1 MTASGDFL
9 PAEDDQQLE
18 QLGPTYPTAFGVEFT
33 PKIQAILLGL
43 LGIGGAFAIYN
54 FLVQPVVEERQSLE
68 AQVAEKELQ
77 VEQQEASLQE
87 IAELRAE
94 LDQALQQRVEI
105 YSLLGDQETLD
116 TLLLDINQQI
126 QNSNASIEDVL
137 RTDFDR
143 LDSGQLAALGLNREQ
158 VQQVR
163 TRFAEDPVL
172 QRLLYTSELINYSP
186 GPATIVTDGPPE
198 LSGKLQEYSVDI
210 SMQALFPQTLSI
222 LRNLE
227 RLEPLVVVRDLQQGI
242 ASPPSGASEE
252 DLVGVSRLLDTTF
265 TLDVLVPAI
274 DPAEP
279 PAPPAPEEGEE
290 GAEGEEGG
298 EDEGG
303 GEGEPAE

>member
-1 MTASGDFL
+1 MTATGDFL

-43 LGIGGAFAIYN
+43 LGLGGAFAIYN
-54 FLVQPVVEERQSLE
+54 FLVKPVVEERQALE

-77 VEQQEASLQE
+77 IEQQEASLQE
-87 IAELRAE
+87 IAALQAE
-94 LDQALQQRVEI
+94 LDQAIQQRVAI

-126 QNSNASIEDVL
+126 QNSNASISDVL

-143 LDSGQLAALGLNREQ
+143 LDGGQLAALGLNREQ
-158 VQQVR
+158 VEQVR
-163 TRFAEDPVL
+163 TQFADDPIL
-172 QRLLYTSELINYSP
+172 QRQIYTSELMNYAP
-186 GPATIVTDGPPE
+186 GPATLVTDGPPE
-198 LSGKLQEYSVDI
+198 LSGKLQRYTVDI
-210 SMQALFPQTLSI
+210 DMQALFPQTLSI

-227 RLEPLVVVRDLQQGI
+227 RLEPLVVVRDLQQSI

-252 DLVGVSRLLDTTF
+252 DLIGVSRLLDTTF

-274 DPAEP
+274 DPAQPPEPP
-279 PAPPAPEEGEE
+279 PAP
-290 GAEGEEGG
+290 EGEEGG
-298 EDEGG
+298 EPAAPEGAEGEGG
-303 GEGEPAE
+303 A

>member
-1 MTASGDFL
+1 MTATGDFL

-43 LGIGGAFAIYN
+43 LGLGGAFAIYN
-54 FLVQPVVEERQSLE
+54 FLVKPVVEERQALE

-77 VEQQEASLQE
+77 IEQQEASLQE
-87 IAELRAE
+87 IAALQAE
-94 LDQALQQRVEI
+94 LDQAIQQRVAI

-126 QNSNASIEDVL
+126 QNSNASIADVL

-143 LDSGQLAALGLNREQ
+143 LDGGQLAALGLNREQ
-158 VQQVR
+158 VEQVR
-163 TRFAEDPVL
+163 TQFADDPIL
-172 QRLLYTSELINYSP
+172 QRQIYTSELMNYAP
-186 GPATIVTDGPPE
+186 GPATLVTDGPPE
-198 LSGKLQEYSVDI
+198 LSGKLQRYTVDI
-210 SMQALFPQTLSI
+210 DMQALFPQTLSI

-227 RLEPLVVVRDLQQGI
+227 RLEPLVVVRDLQQSI

-252 DLVGVSRLLDTTF
+252 DLAGVSRLLDTTF

-274 DPAEP
+274 DPAQPPEPP
-279 PAPPAPEEGEE
+279 PAP
-290 GAEGEEGG
+290 EGEEGG
-298 EDEGG
+298 EPAAPSGAEGEGG
-303 GEGEPAE
+303 EA

>member
-1 MTASGDFL
+1 MTATGDFL
-9 PAEDDQQLE
+9 PADQDQEFE
-18 QLGPTYPTAFGVEFT
+18 QVGPSYPTAFGVEFT
-33 PKIQAILLGL
+33 PRIQAILLAL
-43 LGIGGAFAIYN
+43 LGLGGAFAIYN
-54 FLVQPVVEERQSLE
+54 FLVKPVVQERESLE

-77 VEQQEASLQE
+77 IEQQSASLQE
-87 IAELRAE
+87 IAALRAE
-94 LDQALQQRVEI
+94 LDEALQQRVEI

-126 QNSNASIEDVL
+126 QNSNASIADVL

-163 TRFAEDPVL
+163 TQFAEDPVL
-172 QRLLYTSELINYSP
+172 QRLLYTSELMSYTP
-186 GPATIVTDGPPE
+186 GPVTLVTDGPEE
-198 LSGKLQEYSVDI
+198 LSGKLQRYTVDV

-227 RLEPLVVVRDLQQGI
+227 RLEPLVIVRDLQQTI

-252 DLVGVSRLLDTTF
+252 DLVGVSRLLDTEF

-274 DPAEP
+274 DPGEPPEP
-279 PAPPAPEEGEE
+279 PAQEGEE
-290 GAEGEEGG
+290 GAEGGGEAAGEGG
-298 EDEGG
+298 
-303 GEGEPAE
+303 